1 MLFRG
6 PVKKTGNE
14 WITNV
19 LPLELVPILHRE
31 ARGPGCMLRIGTPY
45 PFAKTTNK
53 EFSISFERFHSTT
66 LT

>member
-31 ARGPGCMLRIGTPY
+31 ARGPN
-45 PFAKTTNK
+45 A
-53 EFSISFERFHSTT
+53 ERCDLVSNRQ
-66 LT
+66 LVVRDV